1 MFRKLKIQLIL
12 INLILTSLV
21 LITIFSGIYILMNT
35 SFEHSAYMR
44 MSKTA
49 EMENI
54 PPSGPHDKNMTAS
67 ESFFIKI
74 NFKNQIEEISPNSP
88 LSEKDYKELLEKI
101 LKKDKLNGTST
112 YGNYILRYIKVPKSY
127 GLIVVFQDKA
137 FDDEVLRRLITI
149 SVTIYIISLVF
160 VFIIS
165 LFLANISLKP
175 IINAWKKQKAFTAD
189 ASHELR
195 TPLAVITT
203 NLDIVLDNKDETV
216 ESQDKWLKNIK
227 IETTRM
233 TKLIE
238 DLLFLARSDSHKNGF
253 DTSSFDISSAVTK
266 SVVPLE
272 PVATKHKIAILSDI
286 HPDIIFLGN
295 EGRINQLITI
305 LVDNAIKHTPEGGS
319 IKVTLGKIKNKIEI
333 TVSDTGEGIAPEH
346 LNKIF
351 ERFYKVDKSRSNR
364 QGNFGLGLSIA
375 KCIVEEHNGTIDVSS
390 TVGKGSTFKVIFPVS

>member
-21 LITIFSGIYILMNT
+21 LITIFSGIYILMDT
-35 SFEHSAYMR
+35 SFEHSSYMH
-44 MSKTA
+44 MDKTA
-49 EMENI
+49 EMESI
-54 PPSGPHDKNMTAS
+54 PPSGPHDKNMTSS
-67 ESFFIKI
+67 EGFFIKI
-74 NFKNQIEEISPNSP
+74 NPQGEIGEISPNSP
-88 LSEKDYKELLEKI
+88 LSEKSCNELLEQI
-101 LKKDKLNGTST
+101 LKKNKPRGTAT
-112 YGNYILRYIKVPKSY
+112 YKNYILRYIKVPKNY
-127 GLIVVFQDKA
+127 GFIVVFQDKT
-137 FDDEVLRRLITI
+137 FDDEVLRRLIII

-165 LFLANISLKP
+165 LFLANMSLKP
-175 IINAWKKQKAFTAD
+175 IISAWEKQKAFTAD

-216 ESQDKWLKNIK
+216 ESQGKWLKNIK
-227 IETTRM
+227 LETTRM

-238 DLLFLARSDSHKNGF
+238 DLLFLARSDSCKSGF

-266 SVVPLE
+266 SVIPLE
-272 PVATKHKIAILSDI
+272 PVAAKYKITILSNI
-286 HPDIIFLGN
+286 HQNIIFLGN

-305 LVDNAIKHTPEGGS
+305 LIDNAIKHTPEGGS
-319 IKVTLGKIKNKIEI
+319 IKITLQKIKNKVEI
-333 TVSDTGEGIAPEH
+333 TVSDTGEGIAPEN

-351 ERFYKVDKSRSNR
+351 ERFYKVDKSRSR
-364 QGNFGLGLSIA
+364 RDGNFGLGLSIA

-390 TVGKGSTFKVIFPVS
+390 TVGKGSTFKVIFPAD